1 MASSSLRDS
10 CFMKQEGR
18 QISAGWPPA
27 QRRLGH
33 FPESIPGST
42 TAYLQDEQEKKII
55 IKKSSVGFINEGS
68 HSTVQHTSQPFILTV
83 LPELTPTYQPH
94 SWQPCSCTGWSS
106 TLHWDTTPPCST
118 FTRLCPSP
126 AFTSWP
132 SCPAGILCLA
142 KHLTALGVRDPHPC
156 YPLSWESHWL

>member
-42 TAYLQDEQEKKII
+42 TAYLQDEQEKKINK
-55 IKKSSVGFINEGS
+55 KKSSVGFINEGS

-106 TLHWDTTPPCST
+106 TLHWDTTPPAQHLHVCVQVPHLPPDHRAQLG
-118 FTRLCPSP
+118 FYVWQN
-126 AFTSWP
+126 TSQ
-132 SCPAGILCLA
+132 L
-142 KHLTALGVRDPHPC
+142 
-156 YPLSWESHWL
+156 